1 MRKLNFFI
9 ILFLFFS
16 CGEDENKLS
25 TLEQKIE
32 AQANLIY
39 DSIRNEKRNS
49 FYRKYNPN
57 SYSDSAFKYT
67 YQLQDLI
74 NSDNGFCK
82 IKGNIID
89 IIKLENYY
97 VIKIVGVFSNHIS
110 FVKLSMDYEMVK
122 KINES
127 IKENSEFRKAEFI
140 FALTGFNPSSGF
152 KANPLDSN
160 DSGFEI
166 KYDFTKI
173 NYFIEG
179 ILIDF
184 LPQN

>member
-1 MRKLNFFI
+1 MRKLNFFT
-9 ILFLFFS
+9 ILLLLFS

-25 TLEQKIE
+25 TAEKKIE

-57 SYSDSAFKYT
+57 SYSDSTFKYT
-67 YQLQDLI
+67 YQLQELI
-74 NSDNGFCK
+74 KSDNGFCK

-89 IIKLENYY
+89 IIKMEDYY
-97 VIKIVGVFSNHIS
+97 LIEIVGVFSNHIS
-110 FVKLSMDYEMVK
+110 FVKLSMDYEMVE

-127 IKENSEFRKAEFI
+127 IKENSELRKAEFI
-140 FALTGFNPSSGF
+140 FVLTGFNASSGF
-152 KANPLDSN
+152 KANPLESN

-166 KYDFTKI
+166 RYDFIKL

-184 LPQN
+184 LP